1 MLKRSFLVVVVS
13 VGAVLICGCGGGPPQ
28 LMPTPNVY
36 VNATTSPFA
45 GTPPVFRTNH
55 STVMYVTD
63 REMEEGATPEAA
75 RYGHK
80 RSRSVAV
87 GVCDVRFGDESV
99 TWDQLVEASTSRR
112 RTIKLPVEVVRTTEI
127 ARFPPTPRVLV
138 GAPSDAAATQPTTM
152 EADRRAAE
160 EACLA
165 ELKARLA
172 VSPSKEVYIYVHG
185 VQNSFDDSVRTAAQ
199 LWHFLGRQGLV
210 IAYTWPAGGKGF
222 LRGYNYDYNSS
233 EFTVYHLKQMIR
245 AIASSPEVQKVNIIA
260 HSRGTDSAVSALR
273 ELHLEISA
281 SGRSTREVLKLGSV
295 VLAAPD
301 LDVDVV
307 IQRLATAR
315 LGQVPERSVVYVCR
329 NDEALSLSRFLFSSQ
344 RLGSLR
350 PDVFT
355 KDELLALRQSKHVA
369 IIEARV
375 SKPGPFSHSY
385 FYENPA
391 VSSDL
396 ILLMRYDYGPGPE
409 NGRPLS
415 IGKDSFWYITD
426 KYPER
431 GAEHLP
437 GGTPTNAA
445 AVPASAGQ

>member
-1 MLKRSFLVVVVS
+1 
-13 VGAVLICGCGGGPPQ
+13 
-28 LMPTPNVY
+28 VY
-36 VNATTSPFA
+36 VNATSAPFA
-45 GTPPVFRTNH
+45 DTPPAFRNNH
-55 STVMYVTD
+55 AAVMYVTD
-63 REMEEGATPEAA
+63 RAMDEGGTPEAPK
-75 RYGHK
+75 YGRK
-80 RSRSVAV
+80 RSRSVAC
-87 GVCDVRFGDESV
+87 GVCDVRFGGESV
-99 TWDQLVEASTSRR
+99 TWDQLVQASTSSHRS
-112 RTIKLPVEVVRTTEI
+112 IKLPVEVVRTTEI
-127 ARFPPTPRVLV
+127 VRFPPTPRVLIERTIDT
-138 GAPSDAAATQPTTM
+138 PTTQPTTT
-152 EADRRAAE
+152 EADRQAAE
-160 EACLA
+160 QACEN

-199 LWHFLGRQGLV
+199 LWHFLGRQGV
-210 IAYTWPAGGKGF
+210 VVAYSWPAGGKGL

-233 EFTVYHLKQMIR
+233 EFTVYHLKQMLR
-245 AIASSPEVQKVNIIA
+245 VIASCPEVSKVNIIA

-273 ELHLEISA
+273 ELHLEISG

-307 IQRLATAR
+307 FQRLATAR

-329 NDEALSLSRFLFSSQ
+329 NDEALGLSRFLFSSQ

-350 PDVFT
+350 PEVFT
-355 KDELLALRQSKHVA
+355 KDELVALRESKKVA

-375 SKPGPFSHSY
+375 SKPGAFAHSY

-396 ILLMRYDYGPGPE
+396 ILLMRYDYGPGAE

-437 GGTPTNAA
+437 GGTPVNAA
-445 AVPASAGQ
+445 AAPAAAGQ